1 MKTKVNWSSV
11 MLNDISTIIWKESRE
26 FIIQRPGFRGG
37 WMGLLVIV
45 GVFGILFPLQS
56 GTEWLS
62 APTTVLMWAWLPFI
76 LVNGVVADSF
86 AGERERHTLETLLA
100 SRLSDRSILI
110 GKICSAIAYGWGI
123 ALIGIFVGLVTIN
136 VSNWSGKILF
146 FSPFIGVTILSS
158 SFLVAWLAA
167 DLGIIVSL
175 KAASVRQAQQT
186 LSVAF
191 LLFFI
196 PLLLLP
202 VLPDSLRIS
211 VQNALGN
218 LDFQSVIIAVTI
230 ILLVFDLGLLS
241 VAFRRFKRPR
251 LVITEQ

>member
-1 MKTKVNWSSV
+1 MFT
-11 MLNDISTIIWKESRE
+11 DITTIIWKETRE
-26 FIIQRPGFRGG
+26 FILQRPGFRGG
-37 WMGLLVIV
+37 WAGLLIIV
-45 GVFGILFPLQS
+45 GVFGVLFPLQS
-56 GTEWLS
+56 GPEWLS

-100 SRLSDRSILI
+100 SRLSDQAILI
-110 GKICSAIAYGWGI
+110 GKLCAAVAYGWGI
-123 ALIGIFVGLVTIN
+123 ALIGVLVGLLTIN
-136 VSNWSGKILF
+136 IANWNGEFLF
-146 FSPFIGVTILSS
+146 FPPTIGLGILIS

-191 LLFFI
+191 LLIFV

-202 VLPDSLRIS
+202 MLPENLRMSL
-211 VQNALGN
+211 QNALVN
-218 LDFQSVIIAVTI
+218 VDVQSVIIGASI
-230 ILLVFDLGLLS
+230 IVLLLDLGLLGI
-241 VAFRRFKRPR
+241 AFRRFKRSQ
-251 LVITEQ
+251 LVLSGL